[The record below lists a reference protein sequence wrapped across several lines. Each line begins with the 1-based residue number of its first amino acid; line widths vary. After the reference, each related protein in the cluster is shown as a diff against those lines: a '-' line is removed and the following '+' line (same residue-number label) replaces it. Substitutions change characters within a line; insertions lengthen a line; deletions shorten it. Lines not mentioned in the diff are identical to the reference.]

1 MSLSLSL
8 SSLSLFL
15 CPNTRKFYF
24 FSQKLQRNSFT
35 SVSHDIRYPPIQR
48 FPVFKFFEDFC
59 VSDNIQEKEI
69 MLKSSHCTSL
79 KACKGEVHNMLSLMR
94 RKRIGSSKAR
104 FHSEIP
110 LSEESDIYRQFKMVQ
125 ETLQRADDLENID
138 TLTYLRPFLFG
149 IRDGY
154 VSISLNYLL
163 SRKQPQKQQRQRDR
177 GRVSSRREQIP
188 TVRYY
193 QSQLER

>member
-8 SSLSLFL
+8 LSLSLFL

-24 FSQKLQRNSFT
+24 FSQKLQRNSHP
-35 SVSHDIRYPPIQR
+35 SHMISDIYPTQR

-110 LSEESDIYRQFKMVQ
+110 LSEESDIYRQFKIVQ
-125 ETLQRADDLENID
+125 ETLQRANDLENID

-163 SRKQPQKQQRQRDR
+163 YRKQPQKQQRQRDR

-193 QSQLER
+193 QSKLER

>member
-24 FSQKLQRNSFT
+24 FSQKLQRNSHP
-35 SVSHDIRYPPIQR
+35 SHMISDIYPTQR

-110 LSEESDIYRQFKMVQ
+110 LSKESDIYRQFKMVQ

>member
-8 SSLSLFL
+8 LSLSLFL

-24 FSQKLQRNSFT
+24 FSQKLQRNSHP
-35 SVSHDIRYPPIQR
+35 SHMISDIER
-48 FPVFKFFEDFC
+48 FPAFKFFEDFC